1 MLSPSIELGT
11 IKKKRKKQIYEYDPL
26 RINEENNL
34 QIKKVKIKLK

>member
-11 IKKKRKKQIYEYDPL
+11 IKKKRKKQKNEYDPL